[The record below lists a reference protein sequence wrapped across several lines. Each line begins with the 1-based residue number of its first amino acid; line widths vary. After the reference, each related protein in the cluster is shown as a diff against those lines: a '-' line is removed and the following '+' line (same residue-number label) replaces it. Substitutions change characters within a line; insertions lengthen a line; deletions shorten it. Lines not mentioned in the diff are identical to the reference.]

1 MTEKRPESL
10 LSLLKSLGELT
21 LLVCGIIGI
30 AVEIFHD
37 QGLLRKFI
45 GKLMDAAFAG
55 SLGTIVVWIVLALL
69 VKFVYGWA
77 HAKSEN
83 TNTLGNILMR
93 GMMLLGV
100 YFLYLFVTTG
110 SFKI

>member
-1 MTEKRPESL
+1 MTDKRPESL
-10 LSLLKSLGELT
+10 LSLLQSLGEFT

-37 QGLLRKFI
+37 EGLLRKFI
-45 GKLMDAAFAG
+45 GQLVDAAFSG
-55 SLGTIVVWIVLALL
+55 SLGTIVVWIVFALL
-69 VKFVYGWA
+69 AKFVYGWA
-77 HAKSEN
+77 NARAEN
-83 TNTLGNILMR
+83 TNTLGNLLMR

-100 YFLYLFVTTG
+100 YFLYLFITTG